1 MRRLF
6 VLLIV
11 LSVSILNSAAQ
22 GVQIPRDYAVISPSI
37 TFSPDNEQFNVQ
49 FTVRNAGISATADST
64 IRIINL
70 LDQSVMSEDVLPSI
84 ANGGTVTVNIPFMTR
99 NYLDVPQ
106 LPIEIQVGL
115 DALEPQDSPIAGNNI
130 ARISVAIPEL
140 PAAASGGNSPAVIDG
155 ITLPEGGLTLG
166 GNFIPYETIL
176 GGAIALVIGLLI
188 LWVLSIIL
196 RALFRKKPEFTNW
209 QASYSQIPMG
219 DPNSKEGRRQAWQNH
234 AQNGLILAA
243 PMPNNLHAVKLLM
256 GTDGESLSN
265 WKLTGI
271 RISQYDNYGRVSRSQ
286 LIASRGWTNSLNNL
300 VRRRSKLKPEV
311 LEKQVQGMARNLIKQ
326 FKRNVNAKSA
336 FLPVALDLRFEG
348 KHGEIRILFELYQAQ
363 SSMWV
368 RLDQWE
374 PAMSVNTPIIQ
385 ESYTFTIHGMSG
397 AEKLPDYVKRLTDDT
412 AWLLNELLR
421 VRAPQATQPEPQAFN
436 VPDTLSDMKPVSA

>member
-1 MRRLF
+1 MRRIL
-6 VLLIV
+6 VLIGL
-11 LSVSILNSAAQ
+11 LLVSIFGSAAQ

-49 FTVRNAGISATADST
+49 FTVRNAGTSATTDTT

-70 LDQSVMSEDVLPSI
+70 LDNSVMSEDVLPSI
-84 ANGGTVTVNIPFMTR
+84 PNGGSVTVNIPFNTR
-99 NYLDVPQ
+99 NYLNIPQ

-115 DALEPQDSPIAGNNI
+115 DDLEPQDSPIAGNNI
-130 ARISVAIPEL
+130 SQISITIPEL
-140 PAAASGGNSPAVIDG
+140 PAVAAGGTNTVIDG
-155 ITLPEGGLTLG
+155 VTLPEGGVTLG
-166 GNFIPYETIL
+166 DTFVPYETLL
-176 GGAIALVIGLLI
+176 GGAIAFVVGLLI

-196 RALFRKKPEFTNW
+196 RALFRRKPEFSNW
-209 QASYSQIPMG
+209 QPSYAQMPML
-219 DPNSKEGRRQAWQNH
+219 DPNSKEGRRHAWQTH

-256 GTDGESLSN
+256 GTDGEPLSN
-265 WKLTGI
+265 WKITGI

-286 LIASRGWTNSLNNL
+286 LIANGRWTNNLNKL
-300 VRRRSKLKPEV
+300 MKRRTKLKPEV
-311 LEKQVQGMARNLIKQ
+311 LEKQVQGMARKLIGQ
-326 FKRNVNAKSA
+326 FKRNINAKSA

-348 KHGEIRILFELYQAQ
+348 KHGEVRIVFELYQAQ
-363 SSMWV
+363 SNMWV

-374 PAMSVNTPIIQ
+374 PAMSVNTPVIQ

-397 AEKLPDYVKRLTDDT
+397 AEKLPDYIKRLTDDT

-421 VRAPQATQPEPQAFN
+421 VRAPQAKQPEPQAFN